1 MRLIIELIGFAH
13 GKSYGYEEYIFN
25 LLRDFK
31 RNRSQIKASEIIIV
45 CHEDQKEYFSP
56 ILCDGTSV
64 FTVKYSNII
73 ERQWQSEV
81 IPKKLELTEKDL
93 IFYPGDFMPL
103 RRNMTKTLMVVHDL
117 LFMYN
122 QLCENTLYFKL
133 FRLKQ
138 YLYELQGIRKAN
150 KVIAISNFTRNDIL
164 KKISHVSSS
173 KIETIYN
180 YFCFDK
186 YDYNEERKIGDLAYP
201 YILSVCAGNKH
212 KNHRVLL
219 ESFSMLASQDD
230 NIHFVLVGSIH
241 ADALSYYENLPI
253 NVKNRFHLMK
263 HISNADLAY
272 LYTNAK
278 LYVSASLF
286 EGLGMPVVEALYF
299 GLPVILSDI
308 EVHRE
313 ISFNKAI
320 YFKSDSA
327 VDLYQK
333 EKEVIEGKSEY
344 PIIDKKMIIERYS
357 ASNTSMKYIDVIN
370 KLLGGGNFLVVKQL
384 KNCSHDF
391 NLYFDSNIG
400 SEERRV
406 A

>member
-1 MRLIIELIGFAH
+1 
-13 GKSYGYEEYIFN
+13 
-25 LLRDFK
+25 
-31 RNRSQIKASEIIIV
+31 
-45 CHEDQKEYFSP
+45 
-56 ILCDGTSV
+56 
-64 FTVKYSNII
+64 
-73 ERQWQSEV
+73 
-81 IPKKLELTEKDL
+81 
-93 IFYPGDFMPL
+93 
-103 RRNMTKTLMVVHDL
+103 MVVHDL
-117 LFMYN
+117 LFMYK

-133 FRLKQ
+133 FRFKQ
-138 YLYELQGIRKAN
+138 YLYEPQGIRKAN

-164 KKISHVSSS
+164 KKISSVLSS

-186 YDYNEERKIGDLAYP
+186 YDCNDERKIGNLSYP
-201 YILSVCAGNKH
+201 FILSVCAGNKH

-219 ESFSMLASQDD
+219 EAFSMLASEDK
-230 NIHFVLVGSIH
+230 NIHFVLVGSIY
-241 ADALSYYENLPI
+241 ADALPFYENLPE
-253 NVKNRFHLMK
+253 NVKNRFHLMR
-263 HISNADLAY
+263 HISNADMAY

-327 VDLYQK
+327 VDLSQK
-333 EKEVIEGKSEY
+333 EKEVIEGRSEY

-370 KLLGGGNFLVVKQL
+370 KLLGG
-384 KNCSHDF
+384 
-391 NLYFDSNIG
+391 
-400 SEERRV
+400 
-406 A
+406 